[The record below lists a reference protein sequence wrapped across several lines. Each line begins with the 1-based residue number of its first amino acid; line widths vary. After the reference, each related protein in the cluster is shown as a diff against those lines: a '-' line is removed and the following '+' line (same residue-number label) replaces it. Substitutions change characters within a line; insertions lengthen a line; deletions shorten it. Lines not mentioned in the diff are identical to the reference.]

1 MYVHE
6 FGLLIAIATPFAV
19 LGSMHAG
26 LWAAGERDTL
36 LLPVERQYPRA
47 EMVDTLA
54 TEFRVFTPAAKAR
67 NQDDFRLAA

>member
-54 TEFRVFTPAAKAR
+54 TEFQVFAPRKAR
-67 NQDDFRLAA
+67 NEDDFRLAA